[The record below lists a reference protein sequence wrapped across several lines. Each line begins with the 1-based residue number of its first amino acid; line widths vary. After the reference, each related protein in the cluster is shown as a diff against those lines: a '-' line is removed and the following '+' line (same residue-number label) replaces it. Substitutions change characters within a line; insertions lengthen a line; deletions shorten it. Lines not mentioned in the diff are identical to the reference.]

1 MKSKSKLI
9 VILVATAILLL
20 GLIAAVAWYITRS
33 TQPRPSSAAVCG
45 GKPQKK

>member
-33 TQPRPSSAAVCG
+33 KQPQPASAAVCG